1 MTGGTDLARC
11 SLAELGRLLA
21 AGAATSETIVEAC
34 LSWIAAREPSI
45 HAWAHLDPELA
56 LVQARARDRET
67 SRGSLHGLPV
77 AIKDIIDT
85 ADQPTQHGSPIYAGH
100 RPPRDAA
107 CVALLRRAGAVILG
121 KTATTEFAAASPAAT
136 INPHAAGHTPGGSS
150 SGSAAA
156 VADFMVPAGLGTQTL
171 GSIIRPA
178 SYCGIV
184 GFKPSYG
191 LVPVDG
197 VKPSAPTMDTV
208 GFLLRRAEDIPLLLT
223 ALTRSIGWETKP
235 PAAPRFVFLRG
246 PQWDKAQAE
255 TLDAIARARESFL
268 RSGATV
274 EEQDC
279 SSALETLRQSAWT
292 ILSFENAQNW
302 AYEYDFH
309 RPSLS
314 PVLAEFLDRAAMISR
329 ADYASALAAADA
341 ARRAID
347 RILSACDAVLTAA
360 APGEAPA
367 GLVSTGDTVFNGAWT
382 LAHLPCVTLP
392 AGAGPNG
399 LPVGIQLIARRGGD
413 AMLAALARWAETR
426 CLTA

>member
-1 MTGGTDLARC
+1 MMGAEDLARC

-21 AGAATSETIVEAC
+21 AGTATSQAIVEAC
-34 LSWIAAREPSI
+34 LSRIAAREPSI
-45 HAWAHLDPELA
+45 HAWVHLDPELVLA
-56 LVQARARDRET
+56 EARARDRET
-67 SRGSLHGLPV
+67 SRGPLHGLPV
-77 AIKDIIDT
+77 GIKDIIDT

-107 CVALLRRAGAVILG
+107 CVALLRRAGAVIFG
-121 KTATTEFAAASPAAT
+121 KTATTEFAGASPAAT

-156 VADFMVPAGLGTQTL
+156 VADFMVPAALGTQTV
-171 GSIIRPA
+171 GSVIRPA
-178 SYCGIV
+178 AFCGIV
-184 GFKPSYG
+184 GFKPSYS
-191 LVPVDG
+191 LVPIDG

-208 GFLLRRAEDIPLLLT
+208 GFFLRRAEDIALLLA
-223 ALTRSIGWETKP
+223 ALTRSVGWEGVP
-235 PAAPRFVFLRG
+235 PAAPRFVLLRG
-246 PQWDKAQAE
+246 PQWEKAQAE
-255 TLDAIARARESFL
+255 TLDAIARACESFL

-279 SSALETLRQSAWT
+279 SSSLETLRQSAWT

-302 AYEYDFH
+302 AYEHDFH

-314 PVLAEFLDRAAMISR
+314 PMLAEFLDRAAMISR
-329 ADYASALAAADA
+329 ADYVTALAAADA
-341 ARRAID
+341 ARCDID

-367 GLVSTGDTVFNGAWT
+367 GVASTGDTVFNGAWT

-392 AGAGPNG
+392 ASTGPKG
-399 LPVGIQLIARRGGD
+399 LPVGIQLIARRSGD
-413 AMLAALARWAETR
+413 ASLAALARWAETR
-426 CLTA
+426 LLTA